1 MRRLNMVSNT
11 NWTSMTIL
19 LLGALTVMFGVQLLR
34 TLFVGMA
41 VYLTQVQEIS
51 PILVGVLGLAVFL
64 CGFLAPV
71 AQRAI
76 GPR

>member
-1 MRRLNMVSNT
+1 MRRLNIVSNT

-51 PILVGVLGLAVFL
+51 PMLVGVLGLAVFM

-71 AQRAI
+71 VQRAI